1 MKRLG
6 SMGFSL
12 ILLLSVDAA
21 SVFSQSAEDDFFQP
35 WVEYSDGA
43 ISVAFTQVPVEFALY
58 AIHART
64 GFQIIVPREAH
75 GKTLN
80 LRLRALPL
88 ELAMRSLIRSIGF
101 TSFAFTYD
109 RNGRPLRAIILE
121 ARQNEPDPPSD
132 ADKPAASPPLTAAET
147 EQLTASLKLWKEL
160 KDDDRGRIEERLR
173 SLAPSEQRE
182 ELLKEYGRQILGIKE

>member
-1 MKRLG
+1 MKSLG
-6 SMGFSL
+6 TTGFSF
-12 ILLLSVDAA
+12 ILLLMVDVAA
-21 SVFSQSAEDDFFQP
+21 VFSQSAEDDFFQP

-43 ISVAFTQVPVEFALY
+43 VSVAFTQVPVEFALY

-88 ELAMRSLIRSIGF
+88 ESAMRSLILSIGF

-121 ARQNEPDPPSD
+121 ARQHQAD
-132 ADKPAASPPLTAAET
+132 APNAADNPAESRPLTAAEK
-147 EQLTASLKLWKEL
+147 EQLSASLKLWKEL
-160 KDDDRGRIEERLR
+160 TDHDRGRIEERLR

-182 ELLKEYGRQILGIKE
+182 ELLTEYGRQILGIKE